1 MAISWVKSRVGTRVE
16 RNIRQDWLAAAR
28 MDLTQLTQAL
38 SNTLHPELR
47 AQAEAQLEQVRGTH
61 AHPHALTT
69 APGLTHNRYTGRRSS
84 PITCYKWC

>member
-1 MAISWVKSRVGTRVE
+1 MKSRVGTRVE
-16 RNIRQDWLAAAR
+16 RISRQDWLVAAR

-47 AQAEAQLEQVRGTH
+47 AQAEAQLEQVRGIH

-69 APGLTHNRYTGRRSS
+69 ALALPKIGTQGATFHPLPVTSGA
-84 PITCYKWC
+84 K

>member
-1 MAISWVKSRVGTRVE
+1 MERISREGGPV
-16 RNIRQDWLAAAR
+16 AAR

-47 AQAEAQLEQVRGTH
+47 AQAEAQLEQVRVKH

-69 APGLTHNRYTGRRSS
+69 TLGVYHTGTQGARVHPLFVTSGA
-84 PITCYKWC
+84 K